1 MAIALEVEDQ
11 LAQASASSGW
21 ARGRITAL
29 DISHTGLRAG
39 LDGAVTSV
47 PVALAAIP
55 AMSVGRDRVVLAALH
70 VMH

>member
-1 MAIALEVEDQ
+1 MQLLALASALEDQ
-11 LAQASASSGW
+11 SSGW
-21 ARGRITAL
+21 AWPWGLITAL

-39 LDGAVTSV
+39 LVGAATSV
-47 PVALAAIP
+47 PVPLADIP